1 MLASSNML
9 AVTRVSVTI
18 STLYVKGRQSAR
30 VEIEQE
36 HPKVYFNILQ
46 GTEVFSDLMG
56 NVILVNIFFLQTLL
70 VAMKRDIGF

>member
-1 MLASSNML
+1 MLASGNML

-30 VEIEQE
+30 LEIEQE
-36 HPKVYFNILQ
+36 HQKVYFNILQ
-46 GTEVFSDLMG
+46 RTEVFPDLMS

>member
-1 MLASSNML
+1 MLASGNML

-18 STLYVKGRQSAR
+18 STLSVKGRQSAR
-30 VEIEQE
+30 LEIEQE
-36 HPKVYFNILQ
+36 HQKVYFNILQ
-46 GTEVFSDLMG
+46 RTEVFPDLMS

>member
-1 MLASSNML
+1 MLASGNML

-30 VEIEQE
+30 LEIEQE
-36 HPKVYFNILQ
+36 HQKVYFNILQ
-46 GTEVFSDLMG
+46 RTEVFPDLMS
-56 NVILVNIFFLQTLL
+56 NVILINIFFLQTLL

>member
-1 MLASSNML
+1 MLASGNML

-30 VEIEQE
+30 LEIEQE
-36 HPKVYFNILQ
+36 HQKVYFNILQ
-46 GTEVFSDLMG
+46 RTEVFPDLMS

-70 VAMKRDIGF
+70 VATKRDIGF